1 MRVSFQ
7 LSFQAGEL
15 CSFCPCSF
23 KSRKSN
29 RSLRP
34 YNKRRTHFFQEE
46 VSGVD
51 PTVFR
56 RFFREEAEEV
66 EDDINELNDKRCEM
80 KDYKMPRRKTTR
92 RKKKR
97 ENE

>member
-1 MRVSFQ
+1 M
-7 LSFQAGEL
+7 
-15 CSFCPCSF
+15 
-23 KSRKSN
+23 
-29 RSLRP
+29 
-34 YNKRRTHFFQEE
+34 
-46 VSGVD
+46 SGVD

-97 ENE
+97 EDE